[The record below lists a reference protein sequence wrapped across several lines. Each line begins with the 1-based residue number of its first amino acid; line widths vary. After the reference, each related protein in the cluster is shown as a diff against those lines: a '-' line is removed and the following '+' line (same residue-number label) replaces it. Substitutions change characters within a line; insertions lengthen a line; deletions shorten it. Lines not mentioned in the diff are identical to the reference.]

1 MNTIRT
7 GRTILFL
14 LPYVLLIV
22 GLLAAT
28 KTAASPN
35 GVAATLQA
43 LGIAAAGAL
52 WAFFRARRSTSSPSP
67 RGR

>member
-14 LPYVLLIV
+14 LPYALLV
-22 GLLAAT
+22 AGLLTAA
-28 KTAASPN
+28 KTAGSPN
-35 GVAATLQA
+35 GVVATLQA
-43 LGIAAAGAL
+43 LGIAAAGTL
-52 WAFFRARRSTSSPSP
+52 WACLRARRSTSSPSP